1 MKKAYAKPSAELTA
15 FAVRDVMTESPLDQF
30 EEDFFRQ
37 MILEGKL

>member
-15 FAVRDVMTESPLDQF
+15 FAVRDVMTDSLDQF